1 MHMTTLPTRRILL
14 ISQEKAVQEITQI
27 CLETVANCEVLTADS
42 GNEGIAKAE
51 TQQVNA
57 ILLDLDEMTVDPDW
71 RAIVQTLQ
79 NNPAT
84 RRIPV
89 ILLTTTEHSKDL
101 PQFNQTGVRAAI
113 AKSFDLLTLASQVA
127 AALEWN

>member
-71 RAIVQTLQ
+71 YAIVQTLQ

-84 RRIPV
+84 RHIPV

>member
-71 RAIVQTLQ
+71 YAIVQTLQ

-84 RRIPV
+84 RHIPV

-101 PQFNQTGVRAAI
+101 PRFNQTGVRAAI
-113 AKSFDLLTLASQVA
+113 AKSFDLLALASQVA